1 MDTQEKEYV
10 ISAFTENHA
19 GVLNRITSVF
29 MRRKINIESIKV
41 SESSVKGISMF
52 TIITYADEGVVSR
65 LVKQIEKIVDVL
77 KAEYYAS
84 EKLLAHEIA
93 LFKVGKEVFDN
104 IEKITGLYPIQIME
118 VKDEYAVL
126 ELTGCKETIDALR
139 DYLKSRGL
147 LIQAARS
154 GSVILHAGNAEDVLG
169 DLMQ

>member
-29 MRRKINIESIKV
+29 LRRKINIESIKV

-84 EKLLAHEIA
+84 EKL
-93 LFKVGKEVFDN
+93 KVGKEVFDN

>member
-29 MRRKINIESIKV
+29 LRRKINIESIKV

-126 ELTGCKETIDALR
+126 ELTGCKETID

>member
-1 MDTQEKEYV
+1 MDTEVKEYV

-29 MRRKINIESIKV
+29 LRRKINIESIKV

-77 KAEYYAS
+77 RAEYYAS

-93 LFKVGKEVFDN
+93 LFKTSKGVFDD
-104 IEKITGLYPIQIME
+104 IEKITRLYPIQIME
-118 VKDEYAVL
+118 VGEEYVVL
-126 ELTGCKETIDALR
+126 ELTGCKEKIDALR
-139 DYLKSRGL
+139 DYLKERRL
-147 LIQAARS
+147 LIQVARS
-154 GSVILHAGNAEDVLG
+154 GSVILHTGTVEDA
-169 DLMQ
+169 LMDFVK